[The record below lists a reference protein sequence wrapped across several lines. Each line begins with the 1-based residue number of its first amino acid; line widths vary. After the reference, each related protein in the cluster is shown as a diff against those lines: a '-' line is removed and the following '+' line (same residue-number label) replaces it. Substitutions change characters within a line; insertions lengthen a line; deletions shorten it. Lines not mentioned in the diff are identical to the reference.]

1 MLAII
6 SIMTQG
12 NHTFFAKNYVP
23 PPKVKASVNVN
34 FNVDNQDQF
43 FTDLPASR
51 SKHGSGSQMLLT
63 PLQRQE
69 QKIARLQQQ

>member
-12 NHTFFAKNYVP
+12 QHQYFSKSYVP
-23 PPKVKASVNVN
+23 PPKQKENIASY
-34 FNVDNQDQF
+34 FNVDNQDHF

-51 SKHGSGSQMLLT
+51 SKKGSGSQMLLT
-63 PLQRQE
+63 ALQWQE
-69 QKIARLQQQ
+69 QKMIRLQQ